1 MITKI
6 PLKILSFGDLLYGSL
21 EHISFKVNGIIG
33 GCGVGGGRVCIEM
46 EHWTEVKCLD
56 LKFDRHELKSRLY
69 TSLSFL
75 ITEDSALSR
84 VTSPHLRHL

>member
-46 EHWTEVKCLD
+46 EH
-56 LKFDRHELKSRLY
+56 
-69 TSLSFL
+69 
-75 ITEDSALSR
+75 
-84 VTSPHLRHL
+84 